1 MTGAHKIL
9 QCLAFGLALIVIQCN
24 LAQAQ
29 SEVAVAAPGFEA
41 RGGFVNF
48 VEGSGRCI
56 CAKPAQP
63 QAKQPLTKGDTVEL
77 EDGRAEIVLA
87 PGYYVRFS
95 DHTVARLLDLATDN
109 LKIELLK
116 GSAIV
121 EITIEPE
128 LPYGRYARFQEIHE
142 RLFNHISLVTPSGE
156 FAVVKAGGYRFDVTL
171 NNASTVRV
179 LKGSV
184 AVSGRTV
191 GEGDVASVMA
201 GAVDVHNAGKHVDD
215 GFDSWSRS
223 RAVAL
228 VESNKSLK
236 QSDWYKKMRQGGY
249 LDIPSEKPAAAV
261 NSAHVVSARS
271 GLMGFV
277 EDGVSIKSAKADW
290 HELESGAALAAGD
303 RVRTPRHVR
312 AEILP
317 YPDFDLC
324 LDGSTEIIYSAT
336 DDGSVSIGINRGSV
350 ALVVLQSDGKHV
362 ERNTLKLSVNHTD
375 YTITANGYYR
385 LNVFTEDD
393 SEMLVYS
400 GAVIGPEGEVGS
412 AKRIRVHGQSRSIS
426 SLDKDSRDS
435 FDVWTRHRD
444 ALNRFGDTSRR
455 TWPRGLWFLVPATSE
470 YTFVPAEQPW
480 KSPYGGAYS
489 TVYLLNH
496 ERLGRPV
503 RSERPRFPDR

>member
-9 QCLAFGLALIVIQCN
+9 RCIAFGLALIAIQCGP
-24 LAQAQ
+24 AQAQ
-29 SEVAVAAPGFEA
+29 REVAVAEPGFEA

-63 QAKQPLTKGDTVEL
+63 QTKQPLTKGDTIEL
-77 EDGRAEIVLA
+77 EAGRAEIVLA

-95 DHTVARLLDLATDN
+95 DHTTVRLLDLEVDN

-128 LPYGRYARFQEIHE
+128 LPSGRFARFQEIHE
-142 RLFNHISLVTPSGE
+142 RLFNHISLVTPTGE
-156 FAVVKAGGYRFDVTL
+156 FAVIKAGGYRFDVPE
-171 NNASTVRV
+171 NGASSVRV

-201 GAVDVHNAGKHVDD
+201 GAVDVHAAGKRVDD
-215 GFDSWSRS
+215 AFDSWSRS
-223 RAVAL
+223 RAAAL

-236 QSDWYKKMRQGGY
+236 KSDWYKKMQNGGY
-249 LDIPSEKPAAAV
+249 LDITSEKPAAAG

-277 EDGVSIKSAKADW
+277 EDGVSIKSAKTDW
-290 HELESGAALAAGD
+290 HQLESGAELAEGD
-303 RVRTPRHVR
+303 QVRTPAHVR

-324 LDGSTEIIYSAT
+324 LDGSTEIDYSEK
-336 DDGSVSIGINRGSV
+336 DDGSISIGINRGSV
-350 ALVVLQSDGKHV
+350 ALVVLQSNGKHI
-362 ERNTLKLSVNHTD
+362 EKNSLKLSVNHTD
-375 YTITANGYYR
+375 YTINANGYYR
-385 LNVFTEDD
+385 LNVFTEGE

-400 GAVIGPEGEVGS
+400 GSVNGPEGEVGS
-412 AKRIRVHGQSRSIS
+412 AKRIRVHGQSRIVS
-426 SLDKDSRDS
+426 SLDTDSRDS

-444 ALNRFGDTSRR
+444 ALKRFGDTTRR
-455 TWPRGLWFLVPATSE
+455 TWARGLWFLVPATSE
-470 YTFVPAEQPW
+470 YTFVPAEQAW

-496 ERLGRPV
+496 ERFGRPLG
-503 RSERPRFPDR
+503 SERPRFPER